1 MSTTRINPEDLNKG
15 KNTVLRS
22 DKKQSTNDV
31 NPIAVGGAAV
41 VGAGAAVGVT
51 AMAMDRDDDLIEVE
65 ATEETGV
72 FEQAA
77 ATVNKAKETEK
88 PAEKVEE
95 EEKPEREK
103 PEEEKPE
110 DENPGEKKSG
120 EEKPEEEKPEDKK
133 PEDEKPI
140 DDKTDPE
147 RDDILDDVD
156 PEVAAREITGEVEH
170 IDANDIQGGAAFEF
184 GEVEKMFTESGEEVA
199 ITTMMT
205 RDEDGE
211 IDSAFAIVDV
221 NNDGE
226 FDAVYNPAA
235 GEFEQIPISVSMAD
249 VEMQNQNYDEYV
261 AYNPESDINPEQ
273 DSAIDQDINFG

>member
-88 PAEKVEE
+88 PAEKEE
-95 EEKPEREK
+95 PEPQPEPEPDPKDPEPKPEPDPKDPEPK
-103 PEEEKPE
+103 PEPDPKDPEPKPE
-110 DENPGEKKSG
+110 P
-120 EEKPEEEKPEDKK
+120 
-133 PEDEKPI
+133 
-140 DDKTDPE
+140 DPE